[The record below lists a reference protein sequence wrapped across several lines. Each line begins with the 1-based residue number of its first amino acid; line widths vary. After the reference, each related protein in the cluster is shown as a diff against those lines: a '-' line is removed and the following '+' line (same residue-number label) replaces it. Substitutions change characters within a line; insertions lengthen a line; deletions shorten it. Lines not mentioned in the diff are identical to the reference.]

1 MSLTE
6 RVYPKTPLDHLE
18 HQLYKQLFWSLK
30 RNKDKEK
37 VWRKID
43 QLYNQINSLSQS
55 SQNEMTT

>member
-1 MSLTE
+1 
-6 RVYPKTPLDHLE
+6 VYPKTPLDHLE

-43 QLYNQINSLSQS
+43 QLYNQINSLSQTP
-55 SQNEMTT
+55 QNEKAT